1 MSAHEIECP
10 KYEPIPGSRRCRH
23 YLDDGACARPDELMC
38 VEWLK
43 RNGHP
48 VPPRATSDAT
58 RRAQEPATTESERV
72 RALAARPISDEALE
86 SFRALG
92 LEICLLTTESC
103 SVWIVPEYT
112 GGDRLELRVDH
123 AATLAVLCAA
133 APGARLTDIR
143 RSSVAEDRR

>member
-1 MSAHEIECP
+1 MSAHDIECP
-10 KYEPIPGSRRCRH
+10 RYEPIPGSRRCRH

-48 VPPRATSDAT
+48 APPRATSDAT
-58 RRAQEPATTESERV
+58 PRAQEPAATESV
-72 RALAARPISDEALE
+72 RALAARPLSDEALE

-92 LEICLLTTESC
+92 LEVCLHTAESR

-123 AATLAVLCAA
+123 AATLVALCAA
-133 APGARLTDIR
+133 VPGARLTEIR
-143 RSSVAEDRR
+143 RSSIAEGRR

>member
-23 YLDDGACARPDELMC
+23 YLDNGACARPDELMC

-58 RRAQEPATTESERV
+58 PRAQEPAATESV
-72 RALAARPISDEALE
+72 RALAVSPLSDEALE

-92 LEICLLTTESC
+92 LEVCLLTAESR

-133 APGARLTDIR
+133 VPGARVTEIR
-143 RSSVAEDRR
+143 RSSIAEDRQ